1 MLFEKNICVNISL
14 LVSCTVNPLL
24 SPQGAYCFKAHWGGG
39 GGGGLNR
46 KEGLNRR
53 GSVKI

>member
-1 MLFEKNICVNISL
+1 MLFEKNICVNFSL

-39 GGGGLNR
+39 GLNR

>member
-1 MLFEKNICVNISL
+1 MLFEKNICVNTSL

-39 GGGGLNR
+39 GGLNR
-46 KEGLNRR
+46 KEFEGLNRR